1 MSGGYIGGSG
11 LWGHKETGY
20 ASFLAAMGKCGRRLR
35 YGGTVVHAVEHRIH
49 AGQIKGT
56 VVYARVGRD
65 LQNAAPVERRGLDR
79 HKGHRS
85 VVAQA
90 GCSPS

>member
-1 MSGGYIGGSG
+1 
-11 LWGHKETGY
+11 
-20 ASFLAAMGKCGRRLR
+20 MGKCGRRLR
-35 YGGTVVHAVEHRIH
+35 YGGTVVHAVKHRIH

-79 HKGHRS
+79 HKGHRCVVEPIVAVRLGGGPGRMQS
-85 VVAQA
+85 VVGNLHTVFGAA
-90 GCSPS
+90 

>member
-20 ASFLAAMGKCGRRLR
+20 AGFFAAMGKCGRRLR
-35 YGGTVVHAVEHRIH
+35 YGGTVIHAVEHRIH

-65 LQNAAPVERRGLDR
+65 LQNAAPWNAGAWTGT
-79 HKGHRS
+79 KGTD
-85 VVAQA
+85 AW
-90 GCSPS
+90 